1 MIIARTQHHVMSSRD
16 FLLQCDI
23 SSLSPLRQIQSNP
36 FNDNSF
42 ITLHRNRQ
50 LNIINGIDRIE
61 IEIEIFISI
70 FVVQVCQVEDSGTES
85 DDETDKEEG
94 EEDEEGDLS
103 KLVQC
108 YLTSS
113 VPRSLCLDRSY
124 DKLSNK

>member
-61 IEIEIFISI
+61 IEIFISI

-94 EEDEEGDLS
+94 DDIESEEGDMS
-103 KLVQC
+103 KLKHPQ
-108 YLTSS
+108 S
-113 VPRSLCLDRSY
+113 PHSLC
-124 DKLSNK
+124 